1 MQDIDDRIAENLI
14 AERDQQP
21 AMKKLGQAAKE
32 APDLWFVVGM
42 VVQWLIEKSGATYG
56 LSYDTVMSWV
66 STISEA
72 TRSTDGG
79 SMTVAAAVLLA
90 AGRLGYKYWRSRQP

>member
-56 LSYDTVMSWV
+56 LSYDTVMSWITV
-66 STISEA
+66 ISEA
-72 TRSTDGG
+72 TKTTDGG
-79 SMTVAAAVLLA
+79 SMTAASAMVFAVA
-90 AGRLGYKYWRSRQP
+90 RIGYKYFRRGTS